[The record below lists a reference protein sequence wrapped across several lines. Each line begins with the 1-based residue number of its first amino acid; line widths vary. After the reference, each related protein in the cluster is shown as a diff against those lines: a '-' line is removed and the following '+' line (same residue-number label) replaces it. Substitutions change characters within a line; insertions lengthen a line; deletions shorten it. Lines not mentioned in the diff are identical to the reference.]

1 MRFHFFRA
9 GLTAALLLVAAC
21 SPQPTLEVPAEFQ
34 EGQKLFHK
42 ICSNCHGSDA
52 LGKQVKAPKLIDVD
66 YIQENFS
73 DDDIRTTVIEGTDK
87 MPRQRAKI
95 SDDEI
100 AKVIKY
106 LRYSQQTAGLV
117 IEEEDEEADSD

>member
-1 MRFHFFRA
+1 M
-9 GLTAALLLVAAC
+9 
-21 SPQPTLEVPAEFQ
+21 
-34 EGQKLFHK
+34 FHK

-73 DDDIRTTVIEGTDK
+73 DDDIRTTIIEGTDK

-117 IEEEDEEADSD
+117 IEEEGEEADSD